1 MAAANQTE
9 QRPKPS
15 TKNEELGL
23 HWRFLNQALHGG
35 GCSTYQ
41 QIYPAHSGSNDIV
54 VTTLSG
60 QQIIMN
66 NLNNEYNDNVLYK
79 VKNVSLHG

>member
-1 MAAANQTE
+1 MAVV
-9 QRPKPS
+9 KPDIAK
-15 TKNEELGL
+15 TKPLTNIEKLGL
-23 HWRFLNQALHGG
+23 CCEFLNHAFHGG
-35 GCSTYQ
+35 GCSTCPLNYSV
-41 QIYPAHSGSNDIV
+41 HNGSNDIV
-54 VTTLSG
+54 VTALSG